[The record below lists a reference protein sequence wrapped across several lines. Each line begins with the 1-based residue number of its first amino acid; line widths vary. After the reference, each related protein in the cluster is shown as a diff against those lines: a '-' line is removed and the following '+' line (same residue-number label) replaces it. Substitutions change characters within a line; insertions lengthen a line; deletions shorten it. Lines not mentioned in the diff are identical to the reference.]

1 MGRYLAWRALRM
13 LLTILVVAAVT
24 FVALRAAGDPA
35 SLLLPP
41 DATPAQREELR
52 RAFGLD
58 QPLALQYA
66 RFVARAAQG
75 DFGESLRY
83 RTPAMPLVLERLP
96 ATLELTLAGLGL
108 TLVVSIG
115 LGILAALR
123 EGRPVDLVIVSGS
136 LLGQSIPTFW
146 LGLMLVLLF
155 AVTLGLVPT
164 SGAGSL
170 RHLILPAVSLSA
182 ALVADTVLLARSGML
197 ETLREDYVRTARA
210 KGLAEWAVVGR
221 HALPNVL
228 IPIVTVVGL
237 YFGPLL
243 GGAVII
249 ESVFAW
255 PGIGQLVVQSVFGR
269 DFPMV
274 QAASFLLAVSIV
286 VTNFLVDLLYR
297 LLDPRIE
304 LG

>member
-269 DFPMV
+269 DFPVV

>member
-146 LGLMLVLLF
+146 LGLTTSPM
-155 AVTLGLVPT
+155 AVARWPPDRLWDPMARFTRSSMCSTFTPSRRRARWPGT
-164 SGAGSL
+164 TCSQICSTFSSMGQKW
-170 RHLILPAVSLSA
+170 LS
-182 ALVADTVLLARSGML
+182 
-197 ETLREDYVRTARA
+197 
-210 KGLAEWAVVGR
+210 GR
-221 HALPNVL
+221 HRRGER
-228 IPIVTVVGL
+228 PI
-237 YFGPLL
+237 GP
-243 GGAVII
+243 I
-249 ESVFAW
+249 
-255 PGIGQLVVQSVFGR
+255 
-269 DFPMV
+269 
-274 QAASFLLAVSIV
+274 
-286 VTNFLVDLLYR
+286 
-297 LLDPRIE
+297 
-304 LG
+304 

>member
-1 MGRYLAWRALRM
+1 M

-108 TLVVSIG
+108 ALVVSIG

-269 DFPMV
+269 DFPVV

>member
-108 TLVVSIG
+108 ALVVSIG

-269 DFPMV
+269 DFPVV

>member
-108 TLVVSIG
+108 ALVVSIG

-269 DFPMV
+269 DFPVV

-297 LLDPRIE
+297 LRDPRIE